1 MTILVTGGTGTL
13 GRPTVA
19 LLRAAGHDVRVL
31 SRTAAADRVV
41 GDLTTGRGL
50 ADALVGVQTVL
61 HLATTAG
68 PKDREQT
75 RQVVEASHAAGVTH
89 LVYPSIVGVDRIGYP
104 YYRAKLASEQLIEQS
119 GVPFT
124 ILRATQFHEFIAGLI
139 EAQRRLPVLLSLDI
153 PDQPIAVTEV
163 AERLVELVDAGPS
176 GRVPDIGGPDH
187 RPLRDLMR
195 QWQTAAGDRRPVWSL
210 PLAGRTIGQFRAGFH
225 QTSLPGFGR
234 QTFGEFV
241 AERARGTNKA

>member
-1 MTILVTGGTGTL
+1 MSILVTGGTGTL
-13 GRPTVA
+13 GRPTIA
-19 LLRAAGHDVRVL
+19 LLRQVGHDVRVL
-31 SRTAAADRVV
+31 SRTPGADRVV

-50 ADALVGVQTVL
+50 AEAVAGVDTVL

-75 RQVVEASHAAGVTH
+75 RHVVEASRAAGVTH
-89 LVYPSIVGVDRIGYP
+89 LVFPSIVGVDRIGYP
-104 YYRAKLASEQLIEQS
+104 YYRAKFASEQVIEQS

-124 ILRATQFHEFIAGLI
+124 ILRATQFHEFIARLI
-139 EAQRRLPVLLSLDI
+139 EAQRRLPVLFCLDI
-153 PDQPIAVTEV
+153 PDQPIAATEV

-176 GRVPDIGGPDH
+176 GRVPDIGGPEQ

-195 QWQTAAGDRRPVWSL
+195 QWQTAAGDRRPLWTL
-210 PLAGRTIGQFRAGFH
+210 PLAGRTIAQFRAGLH
-225 QTSLPGFGR
+225 ETALPGFGR
-234 QTFGEFV
+234 QTFGELV